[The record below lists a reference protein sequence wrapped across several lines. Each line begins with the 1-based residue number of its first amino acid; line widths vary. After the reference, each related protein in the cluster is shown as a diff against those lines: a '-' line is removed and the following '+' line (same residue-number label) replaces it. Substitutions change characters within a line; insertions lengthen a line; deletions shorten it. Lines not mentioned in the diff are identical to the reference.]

1 VQNSWKK
8 ASCVSQSC
16 YLLSST
22 NPKKN
27 LQKHKQKKGFPS
39 ATIKQ
44 IPNPLLFFV
53 DAKEAKLFA
62 DEKSVSQSLDAF
74 FFLLVSCKTQQL
86 F

>member
-16 YLLSST
+16 SST

-44 IPNPLLFFV
+44 IPNPLLFLV

-74 FFLLVSCKTQQL
+74 FFLLVSFKTQQL